1 MIIGDESMKKR
12 LLLSIL
18 LLTLLFPFS
27 VFAKEKVNIYFFH
40 GDGCPHCEE
49 LKTYFNSLDNSYK
62 EKINIQEYE
71 VWNDYENAEL
81 MENISIL
88 RDDDATGVPYFIIGD
103 KSWIGYSS
111 SMDKEIEEQINKV
124 YEEEANV
131 RYDVM
136 DLYEKEKDNIEA
148 IKKEKENDEDDYDS
162 WDFDDSYDDTYDDIE
177 EKAKQA
183 LRVTLIAIAGAIIG
197 FNILISAIILIVF
210 LSKKK
215 K

>member
-1 MIIGDESMKKR
+1 MKKI
-12 LLLSIL
+12 LLSIML
-18 LLTLLFPFS
+18 LALLFPNI
-27 VFAKEKVNIYFFH
+27 VFAKEKVNVYFFH

-62 EKINIQEYE
+62 EKIDIQEYE

-136 DLYEKEKDNIEA
+136 NLYEKEKDNIEA
-148 IKKEKENDEDDYDS
+148 IKKENDDDDDNDDN
-162 WDFDDSYDDTYDDIE
+162 WDFDDSYYDETYDTIE
-177 EKAKQA
+177 KTAQQA
-183 LRVTLIAIAGAIIG
+183 LRVTIIAVAGAIIG

-210 LSKKK
+210 LSKRKK
-215 K
+215 